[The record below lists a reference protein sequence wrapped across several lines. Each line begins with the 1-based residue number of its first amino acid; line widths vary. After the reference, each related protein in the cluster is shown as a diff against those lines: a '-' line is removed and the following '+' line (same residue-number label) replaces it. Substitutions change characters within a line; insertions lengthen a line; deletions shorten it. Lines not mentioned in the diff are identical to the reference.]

1 MEQKEFRMMVLIAT
15 PKLADKAAELLA
27 QNDLIVQYR
36 LSAEGTASS
45 DIMDA
50 LGLGSVDKAVV
61 VSTVPRSLAGYILR
75 RLHIELRLDTQG
87 SGIAFTLPLTGAS
100 NITLRMMTH
109 AAEQAAATQH
119 GKDDYAMTEI
129 KYTLISAIVNRGF
142 SGDVMEA
149 ARTAGARGGTVVHS
163 RCIENK
169 EAAGLWGLGLQEE
182 KELVLI
188 LAEVED
194 KLAIMRAVSEACG
207 MHSEAKGLV
216 VSLPVD
222 SVMGV

>member
-1 MEQKEFRMMVLIAT
+1 MDQKDFRMLVLIAT

-27 QNDLIVQYR
+27 QNELIVQYR

-61 VSTVPRSLAGYILR
+61 VSTVPRLLAGRILR
-75 RLHIELRLDTQG
+75 RLHTELRLDTQG

-100 NITLRMMTH
+100 NIALRMMTH
-109 AAEQAAATQH
+109 AAEQVAATQN
-119 GKDDYAMTEI
+119 GKDDYVMADI
-129 KYTLISAIVNRGF
+129 KYTLISAVVNRGF

-149 ARTAGARGGTVVHS
+149 ARTAGARGGTVIHS

-169 EAAGLWGLGLQEE
+169 EAAGMWGLGLQEE

-188 LAEVED
+188 LAETED
-194 KLAIMRAVSEACG
+194 KLAIMRAVSESCG